1 MAENEQLNAA
11 QVQEIEPENFEVEN
25 FIYEETN
32 NLPEIALICAGLTLI
47 VLTVAYV
54 IFRRMQNNKG
64 SPSEEQ
70 EFTPVSQEDNDEL
83 NPDSKVV
90 VPIEN

>member
-1 MAENEQLNAA
+1 
-11 QVQEIEPENFEVEN
+11 
-25 FIYEETN
+25 
-32 NLPEIALICAGLTLI
+32 
-47 VLTVAYV
+47 
-54 IFRRMQNNKG
+54 MQNNKG

-70 EFTPVSQEDNDEL
+70 EFTPVSQEDNDDL